1 MTFEVT
7 ILGSSSAIP
16 TRERFPSAQVI
27 NYHGRFFLMD
37 CGEGAQIQLIRAG
50 IGLQKI
56 EKIFISHLHGDH
68 FFGLPGLLSSMHLV
82 GRESSLDIYAA
93 GDLEKLVMPLVSYS
107 HDQLGFNVNFY
118 QLDEEQQET
127 VYEDDQLLFRTVFL
141 EHGLSAWGFVFQ
153 EKKKER
159 NIRKDF
165 VAKYQPEILEIKAIK
180 QGADYTDKQGE
191 LHPNNE
197 ITTDP
202 PEPRGYAYCS
212 DTKYFPELSE
222 AIRPANTLYHESS
235 YTDDEKEL
243 AARRNHST
251 SSQAARIAKDAGCK
265 KLILGHFSARYR
277 NLDELMQQA
286 RDIFPESYAAADLKR
301 FTIL

>member
-1 MTFEVT
+1 MTFDVT

-16 TRERFPSAQVI
+16 TRERFPSAQLI
-27 NYHGRFFLMD
+27 NYRGRFFLMD
-37 CGEGAQIQLIRAG
+37 CGEGAQLRLARTG
-50 IGLQKI
+50 VGLQKI

-82 GRESSLDIYAA
+82 GREKSLDIYAA
-93 GDLEKLVMPLVSYS
+93 SNLRKLVMPLVYYS
-107 HDQLGFNVNFY
+107 HDQLGFNINFHNLNEK
-118 QLDEEQQET
+118 QEET
-127 VYEDDQLLFRTVFL
+127 VYEDDLILIRTVFL

-153 EKKKER
+153 EKEKER

-165 VAKYQPEILEIKAIK
+165 VKKYQPEISEIRAIK
-180 QGADYTDKQGE
+180 KGADYKDRQGK
-191 LHPNNE
+191 LHHNKH
-197 ITTDP
+197 ITIDP

-212 DTKYFPELSE
+212 DTRYFPGLAR
-222 AIRPANTLYHESS
+222 AIKPANTLYHEAS
-235 YTDDEKEL
+235 YKNDEEEL

-251 SSQAARIAKDAGCK
+251 SAQAATIAKKAGCK

-277 NLDELMQQA
+277 NLDELLQQA
-286 RDIFPESYAAADLKR
+286 REIFPESYAAADLEK